1 MIIVKT
7 SNGDKFVNDKAAL
20 LVDHDKESE
29 KVYIIA
35 TDGTYTDPPIEHVEM
50 VIYANDAQPTQWKD
64 EGSVIEQLRATI
76 EHQKDDVDYARSIMR
91 TNRQMNR
98 QSYRVIDE
106 VKNQLRLREDAR
118 SWERVEDIIKD
129 VEKAIEEITT
139 EHNKIIDEYNEKR
152 LKPCKG

>member
-20 LVDHDKESE
+20 MVDHDKESKMVHVVNAIGE
-29 KVYIIA
+29 GDI
-35 TDGTYTDPPIEHVEM
+35 PPIEHVEM

-76 EHQKDDVDYARSIMR
+76 ERLHEEIDYTRSMMRSQRSLYTQTDRVLDV
-91 TNRQMNR
+91 
-98 QSYRVIDE
+98 
-106 VKNQLRLREDAR
+106 VKYQLRMKIESR
-118 SWERVEDIIKD
+118 SWSDIEIITED
-129 VEKAIEEITT
+129 VEKRIEEIKHEYDKTL
-139 EHNKIIDEYNEKR
+139 DEYNEKR